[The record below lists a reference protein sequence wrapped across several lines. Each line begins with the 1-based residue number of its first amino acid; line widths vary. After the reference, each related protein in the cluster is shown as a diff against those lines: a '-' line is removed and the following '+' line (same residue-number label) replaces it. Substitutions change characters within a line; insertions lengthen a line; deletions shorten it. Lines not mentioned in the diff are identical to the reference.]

1 MRFLA
6 TFQTY
11 DFLDT
16 LVSLTAAFI
25 LGTLIGAERQYR
37 LRTAGLRTN
46 VLVAVSAAAFVDLAM
61 HLTAEE
67 GAVRVIAYV
76 VSGIGFLGAGVI
88 MKEGMNVRGLNT
100 AATLWGSAAVGSCAG
115 ADMIAQATAL
125 TVFVLAGNTLL
136 RPLVNAINRSPL
148 DEKASEATY
157 EFMLTVDAASMSD
170 MRELLVEKLEAA
182 QYPVS
187 DVNVIDRAD
196 DVVEIVATL
205 VSTAVDAR
213 ELDAVAADL
222 ARRAARD
229 MGCQHKGLIG
239 AECLSLIPCFPSQFL
254 NCGIMGWSAPGTF
267 AVTARCLSTKA
278 TNGCRDDLR

>member
-1 MRFLA
+1 MRFLT

-16 LVSLTAAFI
+16 LVSLTAAFV

-46 VLVAVSAAAFVDLAM
+46 VLVAVGAAAFVDLAM
-61 HLTAEE
+61 QLAGAD

-100 AATLWGSAAVGSCAG
+100 AATLWSSAAVGCCAG
-115 ADMIAQATAL
+115 ADMLAQAVAL

-148 DEKASEATY
+148 DERASEATY

-170 MRELLVEKLEAA
+170 LRELLVAKLEAA

-187 DVNVIDRAD
+187 DVNVIDRAEG
-196 DVVEIVATL
+196 VVEIVATL
-205 VSTAVDAR
+205 VSTAVEAK
-213 ELDAVAADL
+213 EIDAVAADL
-222 ARRAARD
+222 ARR
-229 MGCQHKGLIG
+229 
-239 AECLSLIPCFPSQFL
+239 
-254 NCGIMGWSAPGTF
+254 PGVRHATWD
-267 AVTARCLSTKA
+267 VSTK
-278 TNGCRDDLR
+278 D

>member
-1 MRFLA
+1 MRFLT
-6 TFQTY
+6 TFQIY

-16 LVSLTAAFI
+16 LASLTTAFV

-61 HLTAEE
+61 HLAAAD

-100 AATLWGSAAVGSCAG
+100 AATLWGSAAVGCCAG
-115 ADMIAQATAL
+115 ADMIAQAAAL

-148 DEKASEATY
+148 DERASEATY

-170 MRELLVEKLEAA
+170 LRELLVEKLEAA
-182 QYPVS
+182 QYPVG
-187 DVNVIDRAD
+187 DVNVVDRAEG
-196 DVVEIVATL
+196 VVEIVATL
-205 VSTAVDAR
+205 VSTAVEAK

-222 ARRAARD
+222 ARR
-229 MGCQHKGLIG
+229 
-239 AECLSLIPCFPSQFL
+239 
-254 NCGIMGWSAPGTF
+254 PGVRHATWD
-267 AVTARCLSTKA
+267 VSTK
-278 TNGCRDDLR
+278 D

>member
-1 MRFLA
+1 MRFLT

-16 LVSLTAAFI
+16 LVSLTAAFV

-61 HLTAEE
+61 QLAGAD

-100 AATLWGSAAVGSCAG
+100 AATLWGSAAVGCCAG
-115 ADMIAQATAL
+115 ADMLAQAVTLTA
-125 TVFVLAGNTLL
+125 FVLAGNTLL

-148 DEKASEATY
+148 DERASEATY
-157 EFMLTVDAASMSD
+157 EIRLTVDAASMD
-170 MRELLVEKLEAA
+170 AVRDTLVEKLEAA
-182 QYPVS
+182 KYPVR
-187 DVNVIDRAD
+187 DVNVIDRAE

-205 VSTAVDAR
+205 VSTAVDAK
-213 ELDAVAADL
+213 ELDAVTTDL
-222 ARRAARD
+222 ARR
-229 MGCQHKGLIG
+229 
-239 AECLSLIPCFPSQFL
+239 
-254 NCGIMGWSAPGTF
+254 PGVRHATWD
-267 AVTARCLSTKA
+267 VSTK
-278 TNGCRDDLR
+278 D